1 MFLVTLENVT
11 SLNDDWSYTSSL
23 VSSLKDAFSCFEI
36 DRFVAFENEADLE
49 KEAFNFFNNGTLL
62 VGLVFENIKPSDKEI
77 PPNFS
82 VKIRTNADNVPETYI
97 LRPWLW
103 VPGPADNL
111 FMDLRY
117 MRGFIQIQSL
127 VERSILKFI
136 MEQKQIA
143 KINQRNMSTKLPL
156 IYLNQFPHP
165 KYKKEEYEI

>member
-11 SLNDDWSYTSSL
+11 AMNDDWSYTSSL

-36 DRFVAFENEADLE
+36 DRFVPFENEVDLE
-49 KEAFNFFNNGTLL
+49 REAFNFFNNGTLL
-62 VGLVFENIKPSDKEI
+62 MGLVFENIEQSDNEI

-111 FMDLRY
+111 YMDLRY
-117 MRGFIQIQSL
+117 MRGFIQIQNL

-136 MEQKQIA
+136 MEK
-143 KINQRNMSTKLPL
+143 KEKSRKNTNTLNKKLPL

-165 KYKKEEYEI
+165 KYKKEE